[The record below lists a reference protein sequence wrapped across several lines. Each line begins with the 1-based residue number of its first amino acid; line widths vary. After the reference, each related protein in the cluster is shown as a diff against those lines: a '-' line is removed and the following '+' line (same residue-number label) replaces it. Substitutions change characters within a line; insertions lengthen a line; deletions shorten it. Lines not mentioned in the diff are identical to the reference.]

1 MQKNTLLLLLFTVF
15 SFGQTTK
22 KVLFLGNSYTQVNNL
37 PLLIK
42 NVANSTNDEII
53 FDSNLPG
60 GYTFQGHST
69 NTTSLNK
76 IQAGDWDYVVLQ
88 EQSQLPSFPI
98 AQVQSQVFPYAAQL
112 NTTILQY
119 NPCAETLFYMTWG
132 RKNGDAANCPGW
144 PAVCT
149 YEGMDD
155 LISERY
161 MTMATDNDA
170 VVSPVGAVWRNL
182 RTNNPTI
189 ELYSSDESHPSIA
202 GSYAAALTFYT
213 TIFRKN
219 PLNCTFNST
228 LSTTDAA
235 IIKQAVKT
243 VVFDNLAT
251 WFVTTYDPI
260 ASFSHLINNNSV
272 SFTNASENSIAYNWD
287 FGDGTFSMDENPT
300 HTYTSTGN
308 FTVTL
313 TITNCGK
320 TSTFTQNI
328 VINTLNRTDFELDN
342 ITIYPNPVNS
352 ILKLKNSVTVERV
365 DLYDFSGKMIL
376 GEYFTDNE
384 SIILD
389 VSSLTNGIYF
399 LKITTAHS
407 ILNKKIIK
415 K

>member
-1 MQKNTLLLLLFTVF
+1 MLRKMLVIIWTLIV
-15 SFGQTTK
+15 SACFGQK
-22 KVLFLGNSYTQVNNL
+22 AAFEVVSKNNYAPAKVIFNNL
-37 PLLIK
+37 SK
-42 NVANSTNDEII
+42 KA
-53 FDSNLPG
+53 DS
-60 GYTFQGHST
+60 
-69 NTTSLNK
+69 
-76 IQAGDWDYVVLQ
+76 
-88 EQSQLPSFPI
+88 
-98 AQVQSQVFPYAAQL
+98 
-112 NTTILQY
+112 
-119 NPCAETLFYMTWG
+119 
-132 RKNGDAANCPGW
+132 
-144 PAVCT
+144 
-149 YEGMDD
+149 
-155 LISERY
+155 
-161 MTMATDNDA
+161 
-170 VVSPVGAVWRNL
+170 
-182 RTNNPTI
+182 
-189 ELYSSDESHPSIA
+189 
-202 GSYAAALTFYT
+202 
-213 TIFRKN
+213 
-219 PLNCTFNST
+219 
-228 LSTTDAA
+228 
-235 IIKQAVKT
+235 
-243 VVFDNLAT
+243 
-251 WFVTTYDPI
+251 FV
-260 ASFSHLINNNSV
+260 
-272 SFTNASENSIAYNWD
+272 WD